1 MRKRIQTG
9 MGAAAAL
16 AALALGGS
24 VIAQAAST
32 PAKAPAKSA
41 VSAPENTT
49 GPDTDSIQSGDQTT
63 PDSPGSAS
71 ERAAETPEQPGN
83 ETAAESAADSDGPGG
98 HADETSG
105 NANAQHDF
113 QGVE

>member
-1 MRKRIQTG
+1 

-63 PDSPGSAS
+63 PDSPDSPGSAS
-71 ERAAETPEQPGN
+71 DRAAESPEQPGN
-83 ETAAESAADSDGPGG
+83 ETAAESAPDSDGPGG

>member
-1 MRKRIQTG
+1 MRKRIQKG

-32 PAKAPAKSA
+32 PAKPPAKSA
-41 VSAPENTT
+41 VSAPEKTT
-49 GPDTDSIQSGDQTT
+49 GPDTDSVQSGDQST
-63 PDSPGSAS
+63 PDAPDAADAAGSS
-71 ERAAETPEQPGN
+71 SAAETPDTPGS
-83 ETAAESAADSDGPGG
+83 ESAADSDGPGG

-113 QGVE
+113 QGAE